1 MLAVDVFAKV
11 ILYLKQHLLSKVKS
25 LDTNM
30 QLSPSDIQWVVTV
43 PAIWDDKAK
52 FFMRKAA
59 EKVTSCVY

>member
-11 ILYLKQHLLSKVKS
+11 IWYLKQHLINRVKS
-25 LDTNM
+25 LDSRI
-30 QLSPSDIQWVVTV
+30 QLAPEDVQWVVTV

-59 EKVTSCVY
+59 EKVKFE

>member
-59 EKVTSCVY
+59 EKVTICMY

>member
-59 EKVTSCVY
+59 EKVTRCMY

>member
-30 QLSPSDIQWVVTV
+30 QLSPSDVQWVVTV

-59 EKVTSCVY
+59 EKVAIYM